1 MKTKHATKNLQEAIN
16 VFLRELPDPKGSDV
30 STVTDQFTIAG
41 QEVVLTAQKAK
52 GSTGFRWLIDYP
64 N

>member
-1 MKTKHATKNLQEAIN
+1 MKAKHATKNLQEAIT
-16 VFLRELPDPKGSDV
+16 VFLKELPDPKGTDV
-30 STVTDQFTIAG
+30 STVRDHFTVDG

-52 GSTGFRWLIDYP
+52 GRSGFRWRIDYP